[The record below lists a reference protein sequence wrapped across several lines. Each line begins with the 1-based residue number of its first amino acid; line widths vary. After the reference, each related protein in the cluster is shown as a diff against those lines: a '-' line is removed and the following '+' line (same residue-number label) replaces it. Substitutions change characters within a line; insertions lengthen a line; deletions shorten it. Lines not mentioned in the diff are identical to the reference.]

1 MMRTVASFSSGSKTW
16 RRATACSEPTTSS
29 SDGWA
34 RLIQRSLRT
43 APGFSVSVS
52 AVPSPTHFL
61 RTGAI
66 GSVASEAA
74 WSSSTRRFSAW
85 TEPLHARPR
94 GWWVV
99 RATSATPA
107 YPHPS
112 CRSTSGSVRWFS
124 IRAST
129 LRPSCVAPS
138 VICTR
143 MPSRTWVVM
152 TCASDGPPQPVA
164 TRASSSPSGRRR
176 ILVASAA
183 PAARFTNPGQTADAT
198 TRSRRCAGRPCG
210 GPSGACPRGCSR
222 RARRRARRPGCG
234 RR

>member
-1 MMRTVASFSSGSKTW
+1 MLGADDVEHRRVGAARSSAPCAR
-16 RRATACSEPTTSS
+16 RRASS
-29 SDGWA
+29 SA
-34 RLIQRSLRT
+34 SRRSPRPRISC
-43 APGFSVSVS
+43 APRV
-52 AVPSPTHFL
+52 
-61 RTGAI
+61 I
-66 GSVASEAA
+66 GSGASEAA

-85 TEPLHARPR
+85 IEPLHLRPR

-107 YPHPS
+107 YPQPS

-138 VICTR
+138 VICTA
-143 MPSRTWVVM
+143 MPSLTWVVV
-152 TCASDGPPQPVA
+152 TCASEGPPQPAA

-176 ILVASAA
+176 IPVASAA
-183 PAARFTNPGQTADAT
+183 RAARFTDPGQTADAT
-198 TRSRRCAGRPCG
+198 TRPRRCAGRPCG
-210 GPSGACPRGCSR
+210 EPSGACPRGCSR
-222 RARRRARRPGCG
+222 RAGRRARRRGCA

>member
-1 MMRTVASFSSGSKTW
+1 MATVETGRVTATLGFVSSGSKSL

-29 SDGWA
+29 IDGWA

-43 APGFSVSVS
+43 APGFIVSVS
-52 AVPSPTHFL
+52 ALPSPTHFL
-61 RTGAI
+61 RAAVI
-66 GSVASEAA
+66 GSGASEAA
-74 WSSSTRRFSAW
+74 WSSSTRRFNAW
-85 TEPLHARPR
+85 IEPLHLRPR

-107 YPHPS
+107 YPQPS

-138 VICTR
+138 VICTA
-143 MPSRTWVVM
+143 MPSLTRVVV
-152 TCASDGPPQPVA
+152 TCASEGPPQPAA

-183 PAARFTNPGQTADAT
+183 RAARFTDPGQTADAT
-198 TRSRRCAGRPCG
+198 TRSRRR
-210 GPSGACPRGCSR
+210 ACP
-222 RARRRARRPGCG
+222 A
-234 RR
+234 

>member
-1 MMRTVASFSSGSKTW
+1 MATVETGRVTATLGFVSSGSKSL

-29 SDGWA
+29 IDGWA

-52 AVPSPTHFL
+52 ALPSPTHFL
-61 RTGAI
+61 RTAVI
-66 GSVASEAA
+66 GSGASEVA
-74 WSSSTRRFSAW
+74 WSSSTRRFSARI
-85 TEPLHARPR
+85 EPLHLRPR

-107 YPHPS
+107 YPQPS

-138 VICTR
+138 VICTA
-143 MPSRTWVVM
+143 MPSRTSVVV
-152 TCASDGPPQPVA
+152 TWASEGPPQPAA

-183 PAARFTNPGQTADAT
+183 PAARFTDPGQTADAT
-198 TRSRRCAGRPCG
+198 TRSRRR
-210 GPSGACPRGCSR
+210 ACP
-222 RARRRARRPGCG
+222 A
-234 RR
+234 